1 MADRR
6 SRTKAKGTKRT
17 TAPSTNEA
25 PSVLGNPVHG
35 WTILA
40 HDLLLDQLGR
50 LRKASEKEHRRGLGD
65 NGPATKLLGH
75 VLDLVFDSVPRDPAN
90 PAYRHGGTLGGG
102 NREWFRAK
110 TGNGRYR
117 LFFRFHSTFRVIIFA
132 WLNDEES
139 LRTYGSSTD
148 AYAVFAGMLD
158 SGNPPS
164 SWEDLLK
171 IVNTQQNVTRLNDLG
186 KSK

>member
-1 MADRR
+1 MVCVAFCDTKGPIWTDLESKCILNHATLRPYQ
-6 SRTKAKGTKRT
+6 SERTR
-17 TAPSTNEA
+17 
-25 PSVLGNPVHG
+25 
-35 WTILA
+35 
-40 HDLLLDQLGR
+40 
-50 LRKASEKEHRRGLGD
+50 RRGLGD

-75 VLDLVFDSVPRDPAN
+75 VLDLVFDNVPRDPAN

-117 LFFRFHSTFRVIIFA
+117 LFFRFHSTFRIIIFA
-132 WLNDEES
+132 WLNDEET
-139 LRTYGSSTD
+139 LRTHGSSTD

>member
-1 MADRR
+1 MVDRR
-6 SRTKAKGTKRT
+6 SGTKAKGTKRT
-17 TAPSTNEA
+17 TAPSAKQA
-25 PSVLGNPVHG
+25 PSVLGTPVHG

-65 NGPATKLLGH
+65 TGPATKLLG
-75 VLDLVFDSVPRDPAN
+75 
-90 PAYRHGGTLGGG
+90 
-102 NREWFRAK
+102 
-110 TGNGRYR
+110 YR
-117 LFFRFHSTFRVIIFA
+117 LFFRFHSTFRIIIFA
-132 WLNDEES
+132 WLNDEET
-139 LRTYGSSTD
+139 LRTHGSSTD

-186 KSK
+186 KSN